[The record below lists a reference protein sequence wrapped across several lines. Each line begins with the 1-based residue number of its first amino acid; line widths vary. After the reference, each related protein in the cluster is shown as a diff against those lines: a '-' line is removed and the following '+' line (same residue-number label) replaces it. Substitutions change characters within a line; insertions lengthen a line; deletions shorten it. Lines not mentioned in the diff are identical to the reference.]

1 MFTPKIYMILEVTFL
16 TFLSYSQMGLYAA
29 IVTVGIHQQ
38 IISAR
43 ARKAI
48 KLGTAVI

>member
-1 MFTPKIYMILEVTFL
+1 MFTLKIYMILEVTFH
-16 TFLSYSQMGLYAA
+16 TFLSFSQMGQYAA

-48 KLGTAVI
+48 KLGIAII